1 MFLKVKHIHLVGIGG
16 IGMSGIAEILLQS
29 GYKVSGSDQQ
39 LTEITARLERLGAT
53 VYQGHSPQNPEGAD
67 VVVYSSAVKADNP
80 ELEFARERGIPLVS
94 RAEMLAELMRTRL
107 GVAVAGTHGKTTT
120 TAMIGS
126 VMSEGGYDPTIIVG
140 GVVKKLGTNAIL
152 GRGDFLVTEADEFD
166 RSFLK
171 LTPVIGVIT
180 SLEAEHLD
188 CYKDLE
194 ELKSAFV
201 EFANKVPFYGWVIL
215 CWDEGSIRDIAPKIQ
230 KRIITYGLS
239 PSADLQA
246 QNINFYQ
253 NRSGFE
259 VIFKGRK
266 LGGLR
271 LQLPGVHNV
280 KNSLAAVAL
289 GMELDISFP
298 KIKGALEG
306 FEGVLRR
313 FEIKADID
321 GIMVVDDYAHHPT
334 EIEATLNG
342 ARKGWDRRI
351 VAVFQPHLYTRTR
364 DFHREFG
371 RALLNTDAL
380 IVADVYPAREEPIPG
395 VTGELIAQAARD
407 LGHREVYYLP
417 DKRKIA
423 GFLLDLVKPGDM
435 VITMGAGDIW
445 QVGEEFI
452 QRLKSHEA
460 PVV

>member
-1 MFLKVKHIHLVGIGG
+1 
-16 IGMSGIAEILLQS
+16 MSGIAEILLQL

-39 LTEITARLERLGAT
+39 LTEITTRLERLGAT
-53 VYQGHSPQNPEGAD
+53 IYQGHSPQNPEGAD

-80 ELEFARERGIPLVS
+80 ELKFARERAIPLVS
-94 RAEMLAELMRTRL
+94 RAEMLAELMRTKL

-126 VMSEGGYDPTIIVG
+126 VMREGGYDPTIIVG
-140 GVVKKLGTNAIL
+140 GMVKKLGTNAIL
-152 GRGDFLVTEADEFD
+152 GRGDFLVTEADEFN

-180 SLEAEHLD
+180 ALEAEHMD

-201 EFANKVPFYGWVIL
+201 EFANKVPFYGSAIL
-215 CWDEGSIRDIAPKIQ
+215 CWDEGSLRAIAPKIE
-230 KRIITYGLS
+230 KRIITYGLN
-239 PSADLQA
+239 PSANLQA
-246 QNINFYQ
+246 QNIDFHQ

-259 VIFKGRK
+259 VIFKGEK
-266 LGGLR
+266 LGSLR
-271 LQLPGVHNV
+271 LQLPGIHNV
-280 KNSLAAVAL
+280 RNSLAAVAL
-289 GMELDISFP
+289 GMELGISFP
-298 KIKGALEG
+298 KIKRALEG

-313 FEIKADID
+313 FEIKADIN

-334 EIEATLNG
+334 EIEVTLKG
-342 ARKGWDRRI
+342 ARKGWGRRI

-364 DFHREFG
+364 DFYREFG
-371 RALLNTDAL
+371 RALLTADAL
-380 IVADVYPAREEPIPG
+380 IITDVYPAREEPIPG
-395 VTGELIAQAARD
+395 VTGELIAQAARNS
-407 LGHREVYYLP
+407 GHKEVYYLP

-423 GFLLDLVKPGDM
+423 DLLLNIVKPRDM

-445 QVGEEFI
+445 RIGEEFI
-452 QRLKSHEA
+452 QRLRSYET